1 MESILSSID
10 YKDPIWI
17 AIAFLFGALS
27 RGIGLPPLVGF
38 LVAGFVLNILNIS
51 GGYFLNEMA
60 DLGIAL
66 LLFTIGLKLKLKDLL
81 KIEIWGGALTHMLVF
96 SIVSIAI
103 LLSLKQLG
111 LPLFNQLSLIN
122 ALIIGFALSFSS
134 TVFVVKTLDEQGDF
148 LSCYGQLAVGILIIQ
163 DLVAVLYL
171 GVSAA
176 KVPSIWAIGLIILIF
191 VMRPLII
198 KLSSKV
204 GHGELLLLFGL
215 SMALGGSALFE
226 AVDMKADLGALVFGL
241 LLANTPK
248 ADELSKTL
256 FAVKELFLVGFFL
269 SIGMAGLPDLT
280 TLMVVLILLP
290 LLVFK
295 SGLFFLLLSKFKER
309 TFIASKTSLALG
321 NYSEFGLIVMVV
333 AVSQGWLVNDWL
345 VAMAVLVA
353 TSFVISSLMNQYGD
367 DLYFKFKNSLEKY
380 QHPSTSAAATHIDF
394 SHIEILVCGMGRIGM
409 GAYDQLTEGDN
420 IIGVDFDP
428 QVVQTQLAQ
437 GRKTH
442 YANVSGSD
450 FWSRIDI
457 KNSDVA
463 WILLCSP
470 NIDTNKEAAKLARY
484 WGFKGKISATS
495 VYPDEQE
502 ELIESGVNMVFNI
515 YAEAGAGLAL
525 HGQKSFLKNQ
535 K

>member
-1 MESILSSID
+1 
-10 YKDPIWI
+10 
-17 AIAFLFGALS
+17 
-27 RGIGLPPLVGF
+27 
-38 LVAGFVLNILNIS
+38 
-51 GGYFLNEMA
+51 MA

-81 KIEIWGGALTHMLVF
+81 KVEIWGSALLHMLVF
-96 SIVSIAI
+96 SLASITT
-103 LLSLKQLG
+103 LVLLKQLG
-111 LPLFNQLSLIN
+111 LPLFNQLSLMN
-122 ALIIGFALSFSS
+122 TLIISFSLSFSS

-171 GVSAA
+171 GISAA

-191 VMRPLII
+191 IMRPLIV
-198 KLSSKV
+198 KLSTKI

-226 AVDMKADLGALVFGL
+226 AVDMKADLGALVFGV

-248 ADELSKTL
+248 ADELSKAL
-256 FAVKELFLVGFFL
+256 LAVKELFLVGFFL
-269 SIGMAGLPDLT
+269 SIGMAGLPDRI

-290 LLVFK
+290 FLVFK
-295 SGLFFLLLSKFKER
+295 SGLFFWLLSKFKER

-333 AVSQGWLVNDWL
+333 AVSQGWLANDWL

-353 TSFVISSLMNQYGD
+353 TSFIISSLTNQYGD
-367 DLYFKFKNSLEKY
+367 DLYFRFKNKLEKH

-394 SHIEILVCGMGRIGM
+394 SNIEILVCGMGRIGM
-409 GAYDQLTEGDN
+409 GAYDQLLDNDN
-420 IIGVDFDP
+420 IVGVDFDP
-428 QVVQTQLAQ
+428 QVVTSQLEQ
-437 GRKTH
+437 GRQAY

-457 KNSDVA
+457 KNSDIA
-463 WILLCSP
+463 WVLLCSP
-470 NIDTNKEAAKLARY
+470 NVDTNKEAAKLARY
-484 WGFKGKISATS
+484 WGFKGNISATS

-502 ELIESGVNMVFNI
+502 ELIESGVNTVFNI

-525 HGQKSFLKNQ
+525 HGQKALLETNKYTRIPEEEGG
-535 K
+535 